1 MIKKGLTALTNT
13 MGRSLSLIQKAEQR
27 MREELVR
34 STELMPEVLRKVL
47 VSDEIKELVK
57 MMPKNI
63 GDHGYDPWG
72 YNQETAE
79 IGLAVLKSIY
89 DYYFRVES
97 YGLENVPKDGS
108 AFVISNHSGQLP
120 IDGTLI
126 STALATNPNGPRAPR
141 VMIERFFPTVP
152 FVYTFLTQVGAI
164 IGDPIN
170 CIKMLENGEIIIVF
184 PEGVRGSGKP
194 YRMRYQ
200 LQYMGTGFVRIA
212 IQTKSP
218 IIPVGVVGCEET
230 MPSLGSV
237 DPLARLLAIPYV
249 PIAVPFPFP
258 AKVIIHFGEPI
269 HLDGDIDDEEE
280 MIKKVAYVKEKINH
294 LIQKGLKQRGKRF
307 L

>member
-1 MIKKGLTALTNT
+1 MINKGLTTITNAV
-13 MGRSLSLIQKAEQR
+13 GRSLSLMKTTEQR

-34 STELMPEVLRKVL
+34 STDLMRIVLKKVL
-47 VSDEIKELVK
+47 VSDEIEELVK
-57 MMPKNI
+57 LMPKKL
-63 GDHGYDPWG
+63 GAKGYDPWG
-72 YNQETAE
+72 YHPETAE
-79 IGLAVLKSIY
+79 IGLAVLKKIY

-97 YGLENVPKDGS
+97 YGLENIPKNGS

-184 PEGVRGSGKP
+184 PEGIRGSGKP
-194 YRMRYQ
+194 YRLRYQ

-212 IQTKSP
+212 VQTKSP
-218 IIPVGVVGCEET
+218 IVPVGVVGCEET
-230 MPSLGSV
+230 MPSLGSI

-249 PIAVPFPFP
+249 PIAPPVPLP
-258 AKVIIHFGEPI
+258 AKVVINFGKPI
-269 HLDGDIDDEEE
+269 YIDGDIDDENE
-280 MIKKVAYVKEKINH
+280 MISKVELVKDEINK
-294 LIQKGLKQRGKRF
+294 LIQKGLNQRGMRYF
-307 L
+307 

>member
-1 MIKKGLTALTNT
+1 MIRTGLKLLTNT
-13 MGRSLSLIQKAEQR
+13 MGQSLTMIQKAEQR
-27 MREELVR
+27 MREGMVQ
-34 STELMPEVLRKVL
+34 STELMPEMLRNIL
-47 VSDEIKELVK
+47 VSDEIKELVR
-57 MMPKNI
+57 MMPKKM

-72 YNQETAE
+72 YNQDTAE
-79 IGLAVLKSIY
+79 IGLSVLKAIY

-126 STALATNPNGPRAPR
+126 ATALATNPNGPRAPR

-170 CIKMLENGEIIIVF
+170 CIKMLENDEIIIVF

-212 IQTKSP
+212 VQTKSP
-218 IIPVGVVGCEET
+218 IVPVGVVGCEET
-230 MPSLGSV
+230 MPSMGSV

-258 AKVIIHFGEPI
+258 AKVIINFGEPI
-269 HLDGDIDDEEE
+269 YLDGDIDDENE
-280 MIKKVAYVKEKINH
+280 MIKNVEYVKKQIND

>member
-1 MIKKGLTALTNT
+1 MIRTGLKAVANT
-13 MGRSLSLIQKAEQR
+13 MGRSLSLIQQTEQR
-27 MREELVR
+27 IREELVE
-34 STELMPEVLRKVL
+34 STDLLQNVLSKVL
-47 VSDEIKELVK
+47 VSDEIRELVNQMPKEL
-57 MMPKNI
+57 
-63 GDHGYDPWG
+63 GSQGYDPWG
-72 YNQETAE
+72 YHQETTE
-79 IGLAVLKSIY
+79 IGLTVLKTIY

-97 YGLENVPKDGS
+97 YGLDNIPKTGS

-126 STALATNPNGPRAPR
+126 ATALATNPNGPRAPR

-152 FVYTFLTQVGAI
+152 FVYSFLTAVGAI

-170 CIKMLENGEIIIVF
+170 CIKMLENDEIIIVF

-194 YRMRYQ
+194 YRLRYQ

-212 IQTKSP
+212 VQTKSP

-230 MPSLGSV
+230 IPSLGSI

-249 PIAVPFPFP
+249 PIAIPWPLP

-269 HLDGDIDDEEE
+269 FLDGDIDDENE
-280 MIKKVAYVKEKINH
+280 MIQKVEYVKEKINY

>member
-1 MIKKGLTALTNT
+1 MIKTGLTTIANAV
-13 MGRSLSLIQKAEQR
+13 GRSLSIAKTTEQR

-34 STELMPEVLRKVL
+34 STDLMRIVLKKLVVSEEV
-47 VSDEIKELVK
+47 EELVHR
-57 MMPKNI
+57 MPKKL

-72 YNQETAE
+72 YHPDTAE
-79 IGLAVLKSIY
+79 IGLAILKKIY
-89 DYYFRVES
+89 DYYFRVEA
-97 YGLENVPKDGS
+97 YGLENIPKNGS

-126 STALATNPNGPRAPR
+126 GTAMATNPHGPRAPR

-152 FVYTFLTQVGAI
+152 FVYSFLTQVGAI

-194 YRMRYQ
+194 YRLRYQ

-212 IQTKSP
+212 VQTKSP
-218 IIPVGVVGCEET
+218 IVPVGVVGCEET
-230 MPSLGSV
+230 MPSLGSI

-249 PIAVPFPFP
+249 PVAPPVPLP
-258 AKVIIHFGEPI
+258 AKVIINFGEPMYI
-269 HLDGDIDDEEE
+269 DGDIDDENE
-280 MIKKVAYVKEKINH
+280 MISKVEQVKVEINK
-294 LIQKGLKQRGKRF
+294 LIQKGKEQRGVRYF
-307 L
+307 